1 MSVEEQNLI
10 HADRAYDM
18 SGTRL
23 VDSSQVKFLLGSDE
37 IMLKFTAAVLRC
49 DIGSKGELVPI
60 IYNVPQRQEV
70 DGVEKIVMV
79 QVQLPPL
86 MNELG
91 VKDMRS
97 YLDSYLNPNMYLGET
112 NIEIICEMVK
122 ETMMAVIETLCAN
135 YMEYG
140 IDEDTS
146 FDQILNIM
154 LIYTFAA
161 ASRSK
166 DGVTNTLLTK
176 TSSSIQ
182 HEVSKIDS
190 QDEKKGFFNWRGK

>member
-1 MSVEEQNLI
+1 M
-10 HADRAYDM
+10 
-18 SGTRL
+18 
-23 VDSSQVKFLLGSDE
+23 LL
-37 IMLKFTAAVLRC
+37 F
-49 DIGSKGELVPI
+49 
-60 IYNVPQRQEV
+60 
-70 DGVEKIVMV
+70 
-79 QVQLPPL
+79 
-86 MNELG
+86 G

-97 YLDSYLNPNMYLGET
+97 YLDAYLNPNMYLGET

-122 ETMMAVIETLCAN
+122 ETMLSVIETLCAN